1 MRSACP
7 YPNIDTLVGSGER
20 TSAGG
25 SARGTSVGAVRVSVK
40 SGPDAGL
47 SAEGQPGAAVSVG
60 TAKDNDLVLRDRTV
74 SRYHLEF
81 TPLNRGI
88 RVEDLG
94 SRNGTF
100 IGALAVERA
109 TAGPHTTLRIGENTL
124 EISDASRGPIAEAPE
139 AIIPGIIARS
149 PGMRAVL
156 DDVQRL
162 AGTNASVLI
171 RGETGTGKEVVA
183 RAMHD
188 LSGRRDEPF
197 VVVDCGSLPATLVAS
212 ELFGHEHGAFTGAD
226 RKRRGAF
233 ELAHGG
239 TLFLD
244 EIGEL
249 PMEVQPVLL
258 GALERR
264 RFRRVGGERAVE
276 VDVRVLAATHR
287 DLRAQ
292 VNAERFRGDL
302 YYRLA
307 VARVHIPP
315 LRERPEDIAPLIRH
329 FAEEIGGGTD
339 NPFGDDALAALAR
352 HRWSGNVRELRN
364 VVEAALAMGRIR
376 LDHTLPNAVQ
386 AQAQAAVEG
395 EGEGTGEGQPWST
408 YKDAR
413 ARTLDEFELR
423 YLSELMRRTG
433 GNASAAARMAHMA
446 RPYLL
451 RLLKRHDLR

>member
-1 MRSACP
+1 ME
-7 YPNIDTLVGSGER
+7 TLPQHRVTLGSGER
-20 TSAGG
+20 TRASGATRGIGVNAIAAKVTAGPDEGLAIEGEPG
-25 SARGTSVGAVRVSVK
+25 SAI
-40 SGPDAGL
+40 
-47 SAEGQPGAAVSVG
+47 SVG
-60 TAKDNDLVLRDRTV
+60 TAKGNDLVLKDPIV
-74 SRYHLEF
+74 SRYHLEL
-81 TPLNRGI
+81 TPLSYGI

-100 IGALAVERA
+100 VGGLSVDRA
-109 TAGPHTTLRIGENTL
+109 TAGPGTSIRVGDTTLV
-124 EISDASRGPIAEAPE
+124 ISDADNGSVADVAETSL
-139 AIIPGIIARS
+139 PGVVARS
-149 PGMRAVL
+149 LEMRAVL
-156 DDVQRL
+156 DDAQRL

-171 RGETGTGKEVVA
+171 RGETGTGKEVIA
-183 RAMHD
+183 RAIHD
-188 LSGRRDEPF
+188 LSGRRDAPF

-212 ELFGHEHGAFTGAD
+212 ELFGHEKGAFTGAE
-226 RKRRGAF
+226 RQRSGAF
-233 ELAHGG
+233 ELADGG

-264 RFRRVGGERAVE
+264 RFRRVGGERSID
-276 VDVRVLAATHR
+276 VDVRVVAATHR

-307 VARVHIPP
+307 VAKIHIPP
-315 LRERPEDIAPLIRH
+315 LRERPEDIGPLVEL
-329 FAEEIGGGTD
+329 FAEEIGGGEES
-339 NPFGDDALAALAR
+339 PFGDEAIAALSR

-376 LDHTLPNAVQ
+376 LENTLPNA
-386 AQAQAAVEG
+386 APADAPSAPG
-395 EGEGTGEGQPWST
+395 EPLPI
-408 YKDAR
+408 YKEAR
-413 ARTLDEFELR
+413 ARALDLFELR
-423 YLSELMRRTG
+423 YLTELMRRSE
-433 GNASAAARMAHMA
+433 GNASAAARLAHMA